1 MSDDALLGT
10 TPIATNNCANPYQVL
25 RVALNLKKLI
35 DEVVPTVFET
45 KDITDAHSPVL
56 NENVVKL
63 AYRAAGGKGNG
74 QEGTL
79 AYKYR
84 ACLVFALLKVTGWYW
99 DQAEYELADNELYS
113 LRAVAAQRLAVLI
126 IDDVAAAT
134 NAASVDDKYLF
145 LGLLCH
151 RYSIRINNEDSESIS
166 ALELAVDMHSTIVIG
181 SAGYQRCIKW
191 LWRGWIVQSALD
203 PHLYV
208 LYEGVASPKLLAHF
222 DPARIKTPAYQNILE
237 IAFSICFLI
246 LYSIIVN
253 FKLAEVTGIDIFEAF
268 FYIFTV
274 GLVFDEATKVYHVGW
289 RYIGFWNVFNDI
301 MYGIIIVSVT
311 FRFLSLTHLGPL
323 RENYDEISFRVL
335 SCAAPLMWTRLLLFL
350 DAEQFVGA
358 MIVVIKTMMKELILF
373 FVLLA
378 VVILGFLQGF
388 LGLDALDG
396 KSEATRRILVSLV
409 NAVIGQSGISDVK
422 NLVPPYALIMY
433 YIYSFLLSV
442 ILMNILI
449 ALYSSAYAS
458 IVENATDES
467 FALVAQKTLR
477 YIRAPDTDLYVPPFN
492 VIEVCI
498 YPSRYFMSKSAFKRL
513 NHYIMTVI
521 YFPILVYIAYDEL
534 SNARRVQYNRYKGVP
549 DDANEVDTEWDLTD
563 GFVDEH
569 GSSSWE
575 GIRNRSSEI
584 NEGLRMQRAG
594 EREDP
599 DFPIDLIQ
607 FQHDIKEV
615 VQPVAEANAKGIKWE
630 IYEVYRKLDKLTALL
645 EEVVEENKKLRAVQ
659 SESSRDSVSEQKE
672 DSNDARESDHTNAD
686 GSEIAEEDTKAD
698 ESEAAEDDNLAT

>member
-10 TPIATNNCANPYQVL
+10 FPISAKNCANPYQVL

-35 DEVVPTVFET
+35 DEVIPTVFET
-45 KDITDAHSPVL
+45 KDVTDSHSPVL
-56 NENVVKL
+56 NANVVKL

-74 QEGTL
+74 EEGTL
-79 AYKYR
+79 AFKYR
-84 ACLVFALLKVTGWYW
+84 ACLVYALLKVTGWYW
-99 DQAEYELADNELYS
+99 EQAEYELADNELYS

-126 IDDVAAAT
+126 IDDVAAGSVSASA
-134 NAASVDDKYLF
+134 AASADEKYLF

-151 RYSIRINNEDSESIS
+151 RYSMRANGEMTEPVS

-181 SAGYQRCIKW
+181 SSGYQRCIKW
-191 LWRGWIVQSALD
+191 LWRGWIVQSAKD

-208 LYEGVASPKLLAHF
+208 LYEGVASPKFWAHF

-237 IAFSICFLI
+237 IFFSVCFLI

-253 FKLAEVTGIDIFEAF
+253 FKLPEVTGIDMFEGL
-268 FYIFTV
+268 FYVFMV
-274 GLVFDEATKVYHVGW
+274 GLVFDEITKVYHVGW

-301 MYGIIIVSVT
+301 MYGIIILSVT
-311 FRFLSLTHLGPL
+311 FRFISLTSEGAIRDH
-323 RENYDEISFRVL
+323 YDEISFRVL
-335 SCAAPLMWTRLLLFL
+335 SCAAPLMWSRLLLFL

-396 KSEATRRILVSLV
+396 KSEATKRILVSLV
-409 NAVIGQSGISDVK
+409 NAVIGASGFSDVK
-422 NLVPPYALIMY
+422 NLVPPYASIMY

-477 YIRAPDTDLYVPPFN
+477 YVRAPDTDLYVPPFN
-492 VIEVCI
+492 VIEVFI
-498 YPSRYFMSKSAFKRL
+498 YPSRFFMSRRAFKAL
-513 NHYIMTVI
+513 NYYIMTII
-521 YFPILVYIAYDEL
+521 YFPILIYIAYDEL

-549 DDANEVDTEWDLTD
+549 DDANEIDTEWDLTD
-563 GFVDEH
+563 GFNDEH
-569 GSSSWE
+569 GGSEWE

-584 NEGLRMQRAG
+584 NEALRLQRVN

-599 DFPIDLIQ
+599 EFAIDAVQ
-607 FQHDIKEV
+607 FQCDIRKV

-630 IYEVYRKLDKLTALL
+630 VYELYKKMDNLANLMEKVL
-645 EEVVEENKKLRAVQ
+645 EENKQLRQQIQRGNSIKKGETDVK
-659 SESSRDSVSEQKE
+659 KE
-672 DSNDARESDHTNAD
+672 K
-686 GSEIAEEDTKAD
+686 SEIKEELEPEPSHEAELISK
-698 ESEAAEDDNLAT
+698 DND